1 MRNGNLTF
9 AAHTIRTHTPVKGG
23 IGVPG
28 NAVYWRYLFCMAG
41 TNGSIFANVALEFVR
56 VTEVGAIAAAEWI
69 GKGDGKA
76 ADQASVDAMR
86 KYFNTI
92 DFNGEIV
99 IGEGA
104 KDEAAELYIGEK
116 LGTGKGPLFEIAID
130 PLECT
135 DSVAYGRSNA
145 ISVIATGP
153 EGSLYRAADS
163 YMEKIAVGPQAV
175 GAIDIDAPVAEN
187 IRKAARALGKE
198 VPEMTVAILERERH
212 EQLIAEVRAAG
223 ARVRLFTD
231 GDVAMS
237 IATCT
242 PSSVDMLLGQG
253 GSAEAVITAAAMRC
267 LGGEILCRWKPKDD
281 KHVARLH
288 KAGVTD
294 FSRIFAAR
302 DLAKGEHIS
311 FTATGVMTG
320 PLAIGVK
327 VGARHIETNSIVMT
341 STPRTVRKI
350 RTRHLED

>member
-1 MRNGNLTF
+1 M
-9 AAHTIRTHTPVKGG
+9 
-23 IGVPG
+23 
-28 NAVYWRYLFCMAG
+28 
-41 TNGSIFANVALEFVR
+41 FANLALEFVR
-56 VTEVGAIAAAEWI
+56 VTEVGAIAAAAWI

-76 ADQASVDAMR
+76 ADQAAVDAMR
-86 KYFNTI
+86 TYFNTI
-92 DFNGEIV
+92 DFRGEIV

-104 KDEAAELYIGEK
+104 KDEAAELYIGEQ
-116 LGTGKGPLFEIAID
+116 LGSGKGPLFEIAVD

-135 DSVAYGRSNA
+135 DSVAHGRTNA

-163 YMEKIAVGPQAV
+163 YMEKIAVGPHAK
-175 GAIDIDAPVAEN
+175 GAIDIDASPTDNVRKVA
-187 IRKAARALGKE
+187 KALGKE
-198 VPEMTVAILERERH
+198 ASELTVAILDRDRH
-212 EQLIAEVRAAG
+212 NDLVAEVRAAG

-231 GDVAMS
+231 GDVAMA

-242 PSSVDMLLGQG
+242 PSSVDMLLGVG

-267 LGGEILCRWKPKDD
+267 LGGELICRWKPKDE

-294 FSRIFAAR
+294 FSQVFRAV
-302 DLAKGEHIS
+302 DLAKGDNVS

-327 VGARHIETNSIVMT
+327 VGAKHTETHSIVMT
-341 STPRTVRKI
+341 SNPRTVRKI
-350 RTRHLED
+350 KTRHLED